1 MPWRVTG
8 KADEQCETSLFN
20 GVRTNSSS
28 RGRLPDAKWLPS
40 GHGSYKIAHKLVRVS
55 CRTNKRSP
63 GRRRG
68 VMIRFGECNDETTSL
83 GFVLLV
89 LWHIARATCLNIVSF
104 FPTISSWIRKLR
116 IKEFV
121 AIAAYY
127 GKITAM
133 ASYTIFFNNKTDDFV
148 NWFRNFVN
156 VKRYR
161 LSKRRSLDNVQYA
174 KTRLHEGRIRI
185 LPVVLEISPNIRA
198 LTGDFYFMLHVD
210 GR

>member
-1 MPWRVTG
+1 MTSWVRQVLPKPCGGNSFLGYVLDGGRRCRGGLPG
-8 KADEQCETSLFN
+8 KQTNNAKTSLFN

-40 GHGSYKIAHKLVRVS
+40 GHGSYKIAHKLARVS

-133 ASYTIFFNNKTDDFV
+133 
-148 NWFRNFVN
+148 
-156 VKRYR
+156 
-161 LSKRRSLDNVQYA
+161 LSPGI
-174 KTRLHEGRIRI
+174 LHD
-185 LPVVLEISPNIRA
+185 L
-198 LTGDFYFMLHVD
+198 F
-210 GR
+210 